1 MKLGE
6 LLKRVRFESYEG
18 SQELDLKSVSYDSRT
33 VQDGAL
39 YVAITGLRTD
49 GRRFAKEAS
58 ASGAAAIA
66 SESIEDLP
74 DFKARI
80 KINDAR
86 KFLAEASACFTGY
99 PDREMTIIGVTGTN
113 GKTTITYLLES
124 ILRAGSRKTGVI
136 GTTGFFNGES
146 WEKLSHTTPESA
158 DLWNILKGMKDKGCD
173 TVAMEISSHS
183 LELDRVWGL
192 DVDIAVFTNLT
203 QDHLDFH
210 KDMNSYKAAK
220 FKLFDNIKKEG
231 ISIVNADDQ
240 TGLELIERLNGK
252 RVVSY
257 STSGRG
263 ADLWVELEYSTI
275 KGSAAVIHYRGL
287 ALPCFLG
294 LPGGHNISN
303 LAAASGAALTLGIEP
318 ETLKIGVE
326 ALKCVPGRFE
336 EVENDKGF
344 FIFVDYAHTPDA
356 LERLIKS
363 ARELAPR
370 RVITLFGCGGDRDK
384 GKRPMMGRIAS
395 GLSDYVFVTS
405 DNPRTENPD
414 EIIREILAG
423 VDGNNNTVIVDR
435 REAIHAAVRF
445 LEKDDVLL
453 VAGKG
458 HEDYQILGTEKIHFD
473 DKEVAKEAV
482 DALP

>member
-6 LLKRVRFESYEG
+6 LLKHVRFERFEG
-18 SQELDLKSVSYDSRT
+18 NQELDLKSLSYDSRR
-33 VQDGAL
+33 VQNGAL

-49 GRRFAKEAS
+49 GRRFAKDAA
-58 ASGAAAIA
+58 ASGASAIA
-66 SESIEDLP
+66 SESLEDLP
-74 DFKARI
+74 DFEARI
-80 KINDAR
+80 LVKDTR

-99 PDREMTIIGVTGTN
+99 PDREMTIVGVTGTN

-124 ILRAGSRKTGVI
+124 IFGAGSRKTGVI

-146 WEKLSHTTPESA
+146 WEKLSHTTPESS

-173 TVAMEISSHS
+173 TIAMEISSHS

-192 DVDIAVFTNLT
+192 DVDAAVFTNLT

-210 KDMNSYKAAK
+210 KDMDSYKFAK
-220 FKLFDNIKKEG
+220 FKLFDNLKSEG
-231 ISIVNADDQ
+231 VSIINSDDPI
-240 TGLELIERLNGK
+240 GLELIERLRGK
-252 RVVSY
+252 KTVSY

-263 ADLWVELEYSTI
+263 ADLWLELEYATLN
-275 KGSAAVIHYRGL
+275 GSAVVIHYRGL
-287 ALPCFLG
+287 ALPCFLK
-294 LPGGHNISN
+294 LPGFHNISN
-303 LAAASGAALTLGIEP
+303 LAAASGVALALGIEP
-318 ETLKIGVE
+318 EMLKKGIE
-326 ALKCVPGRFE
+326 ALKCVPGRLE
-336 EVENDKGF
+336 AVENDRGF

-356 LERLIKS
+356 LERLISS
-363 ARELAPR
+363 ARELAPG

-384 GKRPMMGRIAS
+384 GKRPVMGKIATE
-395 GLSDYVFVTS
+395 LSDHVFVTS
-405 DNPRTENPD
+405 DNPRTEDPD
-414 EIIREILAG
+414 EIIKEILAG
-423 VDGNNNTVIVDR
+423 VEGNNKTVIVDR

-445 LEKDDVLL
+445 LEPDDVLL

-473 DKEVAKEAV
+473 DKEAVKEAV